1 MQRRNFLKSAGCG
14 MMGSTTLINAIAN
27 LGAINGAMANNV
39 NNLPDPADDYKAI
52 VCLLF
57 SGGIDSFHMLV
68 PTGVTPGG
76 DNGFNEYKTVR
87 SDLAFAA
94 ASNLLPLN
102 PSICTPFR
110 NYACNYQSY
119 GINPQM
125 AEMQT
130 LYNQNK
136 MSFVANVGTLVEPIA
151 NKTEFNSGLK
161 KIPLGLYSHSD
172 QIMQWQTSVPQSRDA
187 LGVGGRMADLIYA
200 QNTNQTLSMNVSL
213 GGKNSFQR
221 GANVSEYAIK
231 NNLNANNVGIDSL
244 PTWWGNSGL
253 LTDLR
258 NTAINNMATEKYL
271 NILER
276 TYASNTVSAKDSY
289 SILRSA
295 LKKVPTLNTVIPDT
309 TLARDFAAI
318 ARVMSVRREIGVKR
332 QIFFVNY
339 GGWDLHDGMVTGMAQ
354 KLPVVSKALKAF
366 YDLTVELGIADKVT
380 TFTMSDF
387 ARTITSNGQGSDH
400 AWGGNMMVMGG
411 AVNGGKV
418 YGNFPKMDVST
429 YNRNINFRGNYIPAV
444 STDEFYAEMALWYG
458 ISPSDLCYAL
468 PNIGNFYN
476 YAPNQYPVGFMN
488 FAGSTINT
496 TNNPLNCITY

>member
-1 MQRRNFLKSAGCG
+1 MQRRNFLRTAGCG

-27 LGAINGAMANNV
+27 LGAINGAYAA
-39 NNLPDPADDYKAI
+39 DPCPNPAEDYKAI

-57 SGGIDSFHMLV
+57 AGGIDSFNMLV
-68 PTGVTPGG
+68 PTGITPS

-94 ASNLLPLN
+94 NTNLLPLN

-119 GINPQM
+119 GIHPM
-125 AEMQT
+125 MSEMQS

-136 MSFVANVGTLVEPIA
+136 MAFVSNVGTLVEPIA

-161 KIPLGLYSHSD
+161 KVPLGLYSHSD

-187 LGVGGRMADLIYA
+187 LGVGGRMADLIYN
-200 QNTNQTLSMNVSL
+200 QNTNQSVSMNISL

-221 GANVSEYAIK
+221 GTSISEYAIK
-231 NNLNANNVGIDSL
+231 NNISTNNVGIDTFPS
-244 PTWWGNSGL
+244 WWGTSGL

-258 NTAINNMATEKYL
+258 NSAINNMVTEKYL
-271 NILER
+271 NILES
-276 TYASNTVSAKDSY
+276 TYASNTVSAQAAYGTLKT
-289 SILRSA
+289 A
-295 LKKVPTLNTVIPDT
+295 LKKVPTFSTVVPDN

-318 ARVMSVRREIGVKR
+318 ARIMSVRKELGVKR
-332 QIFFVNY
+332 QIFFVQY
-339 GGWDLHDGMVTGMAQ
+339 GGWDMHDDMVPGMNQ
-354 KLPVVSKALKAF
+354 KLPVVSKALKMF
-366 YDLTVELGIADKVT
+366 YDLTQELCIQDKVT
-380 TFTMSDF
+380 TFTISDF

-400 AWGGNMMVMGG
+400 AWGGNMMVMGD
-411 AVNGGKV
+411 AVKGGKI
-418 YGNFPKMDVST
+418 YGNFPKMDVT
-429 YNRNINFRGNYIPAV
+429 NYNRNINFRGNYIPAV

-458 ISPSDLCYAL
+458 VSPSDLCYVL

-476 YAPNQYPVGFMN
+476 HMPNNYPVGFMN
-488 FAGSTINT
+488 FANT
-496 TNNPLNCITY
+496 PLNTVNHPQACLTY